1 MGIFLFTIHRKN
13 LKFRQYL
20 TVFERK
26 LYLMKWF
33 FFKLRLQIQ
42 FENDKPLLVHS
53 TLKKIEEKLPKELF
67 LKTHRSHIINHQKII
82 DIEHSSVLIDKKVI
96 PISRTNKTALIRRLN
111 LL

>member
-1 MGIFLFTIHRKN
+1 MGIFLFTIHRKKP
-13 LKFRQYL
+13 KFRQYL

-33 FFKLRLQIQ
+33 LFKLRLQIQ

-67 LKTHRSHIINHQKII
+67 LKDTSVVYHQPSK
-82 DIEHSSVLIDKKVI
+82 DNRY
-96 PISRTNKTALIRRLN
+96 RTQQCFNR
-111 LL
+111 